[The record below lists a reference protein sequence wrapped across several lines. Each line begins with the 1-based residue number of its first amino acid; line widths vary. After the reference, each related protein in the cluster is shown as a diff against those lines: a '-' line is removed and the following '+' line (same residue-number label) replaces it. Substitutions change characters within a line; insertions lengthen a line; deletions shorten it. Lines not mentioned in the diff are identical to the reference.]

1 MTDIP
6 CPICQRADTLATK
19 KLYQTIV
26 CKKCSQDLANRR
38 HTAYFLDS
46 ILLLGACYLLGAL
59 WGSMGVGDLSASVLS
74 AIQLLAVF
82 AFLARDVANGR
93 SPGKRLS
100 DLQTVDASTGEP
112 IGLGK
117 SLLRNLILL
126 VPFMILV
133 DGMVLKR
140 GSRIGDKLAGTMV
153 VRRSLADRFLATPVI
168 RSAAAAAPPTEPPQS
183 AEAA

>member
-46 ILLLGACYLLGAL
+46 ILLLGACYLFGAL
-59 WGSMGVGDLSASVLS
+59 WGSMGEGALI